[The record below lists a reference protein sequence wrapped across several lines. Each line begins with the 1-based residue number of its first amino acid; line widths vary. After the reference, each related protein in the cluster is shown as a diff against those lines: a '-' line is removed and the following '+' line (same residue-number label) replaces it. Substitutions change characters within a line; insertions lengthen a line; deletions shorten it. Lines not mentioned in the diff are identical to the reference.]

1 MRILT
6 LSAYY
11 PPYSYGGYENRVRDV
26 MDGLA
31 ARGHE
36 VTVLTTKPDTA
47 MQATPIEFAYPVIRR
62 LHGVRK
68 ALSWAER
75 LTMKESTNRLGVA
88 LVFLRQIWRD
98 LRDLRLIDNTIK
110 KFQPDIIYLGHI
122 RPLSENI
129 LPYLASSSIKLVQD
143 DGGITAEWSYENQ
156 GLWFR
161 FLTEIQPDSTFV
173 KKLKAGF
180 VSVVTTL
187 SGGRIKKKRI
197 WPENITVFFNN
208 QACYLSFIEKQIP
221 HSHASVIHSGLDT
234 KQFTYQS
241 TMNSGQVFR
250 VIVPGRIE
258 PNKGQMDAVNL
269 SAQLLQ
275 NGIDHY
281 LTIAGDPWKKDY
293 LELLEQEVTDRVLRD
308 HVCIIPSLEKNEL
321 IDLYHQ
327 SDLCFFPSYH
337 KTGFSR
343 IPLEAMACGC
353 LVISYG
359 NEGSAEII
367 RENENGFL
375 VKEGNST
382 QLLQLLQRLIANPAE
397 IERVTKAARQ
407 EVEQVYSLP
416 KYLDQIESLLQWI
429 SNQR

>member
-11 PPYSYGGYENRVRDV
+11 PPFSYGGYENRVRDV

-36 VTVLTTKPDTA
+36 VIVLTTKPDTDR
-47 MQATPIEFAYPVIRR
+47 QTKPIEYTYPVIRR

-98 LRDLRLIDNTIK
+98 MRDLRLIDNTIK

-122 RPLSENI
+122 RPLCENI
-129 LPYLASSSIKLVQD
+129 LPYLASALIKLVQD
-143 DGGITAEWSYENQ
+143 DGGITAEWGYENP

-161 FLTEIQPDSTFV
+161 FLTEIQPDSKFG
-173 KKLKAGF
+173 KKMKAGF
-180 VSVVTTL
+180 VSIVITF
-187 SGGRIKKKRI
+187 SGGRIKKQRI
-197 WPENITVFFNN
+197 WPENITVIFNN
-208 QACYLSFIEKQIP
+208 QVCYQSFVEKQIP

-234 KQFTYQS
+234 NQFTYQS
-241 TMNSGQVFR
+241 TVNSGQVLR
-250 VIVPGRIE
+250 MIVPGRIE
-258 PNKGQMDAVNL
+258 PSKGQIDAVNL

-275 NGIDHY
+275 VGIDHT

-293 LELLEQEVTDRVLRD
+293 LELLEQEVTDRGLRD
-308 HVCIIPSLEKNEL
+308 HVCIIPSLEKHEL
-321 IDLYHQ
+321 IDRYHQ

-343 IPLEAMACGC
+343 VPLEAMACGC
-353 LVISYG
+353 VVISYG
-359 NEGSAEII
+359 NEGSDEII
-367 RENENGFL
+367 RQNENGFL
-375 VKEGNST
+375 VEEGNST
-382 QLLQLLQRLIANPAE
+382 QLPQLLQRLIANPAE
-397 IERVTKAARQ
+397 IKRVTKAARQ
-407 EVEQVYSLP
+407 ELEQVYSMP

-429 SNQR
+429 LNQH

>member
-11 PPYSYGGYENRVRDV
+11 PPFSYGGYENRVRDV

-36 VTVLTTKPDTA
+36 VIVLTTKPDTDR
-47 MQATPIEFAYPVIRR
+47 QTKPIEYTYPVIRR

-98 LRDLRLIDNTIK
+98 MRDLHLIDNTIK

-122 RPLSENI
+122 RPLCENI
-129 LPYLASSSIKLVQD
+129 LPYLASALIKLVQD
-143 DGGITAEWSYENQ
+143 DGGITAEWGYENP

-161 FLTEIQPDSTFV
+161 FLTEIQPDSKFG
-173 KKLKAGF
+173 KKMKAGF
-180 VSVVTTL
+180 VSIVITF
-187 SGGRIKKKRI
+187 SGGRIKKQRI
-197 WPENITVFFNN
+197 WPENITVIFNN
-208 QACYLSFIEKQIP
+208 QVCYQSFVEKQIP

-234 KQFTYQS
+234 NQFTYQS
-241 TMNSGQVFR
+241 TVNSGQVLR
-250 VIVPGRIE
+250 MIVPGRIE
-258 PNKGQMDAVNL
+258 PSKGQIDAVNL

-275 NGIDHY
+275 VGIDHT

-293 LELLEQEVTDRVLRD
+293 LELLEQEVTDRGLRD
-308 HVCIIPSLEKNEL
+308 HVCIIPSLEKHEL
-321 IDLYHQ
+321 IDRYHQ

-343 IPLEAMACGC
+343 VPLEAMACGC
-353 LVISYG
+353 VVISYG
-359 NEGSAEII
+359 NEGSDEII
-367 RENENGFL
+367 RQNENGFL
-375 VKEGNST
+375 VEEGNST

-397 IERVTKAARQ
+397 IKRVTKAARQ
-407 EVEQVYSLP
+407 ELEQVYSMP

-429 SNQR
+429 LNQH

>member
-47 MQATPIEFAYPVIRR
+47 MQATPIEFTYPVIRR

-75 LTMKESTNRLGVA
+75 LTMKESTNRFGVG

-98 LRDLRLIDNTIK
+98 MHDLRLIDNAIK
-110 KFQPDIIYLGHI
+110 KYQPDIIFLGHI

-129 LPYLASSSIKLVQD
+129 LPYLASSPIKLVQD
-143 DGGITAEWSYENQ
+143 DGGVTAEWGYENQ

-161 FLTEIQPDSTFV
+161 FLTEIQPDSKLV

-187 SGGRIKKKRI
+187 SGGRIKKKRV

-208 QACYLSFIEKQIP
+208 QVCYHSFVEKQIP
-221 HSHASVIHSGLDT
+221 HNHASVIHSGLDT
-234 KQFTYQS
+234 NQFAYQS
-241 TMNSGQVFR
+241 TVNSEQVLR
-250 VIVPGRIE
+250 MIVPGRIE
-258 PNKGQMDAVNL
+258 PSKGQLDAVNL

-275 NGIDHY
+275 LGIDHT

-293 LELLEQEVTDRVLRD
+293 LELLEQEVTDKGLRD
-308 HVCIIPSLEKNEL
+308 HVCIIPSLEKNAL
-321 IDLYHQ
+321 IDRYHQ

-337 KTGFSR
+337 LTGFSR

-375 VKEGNST
+375 VEEGNSM
-382 QLLQLLQRLIANPAE
+382 QLLQLLQRLIANPTE

-407 EVEQVYSLP
+407 EVDQVYSMP

-429 SNQR
+429 LNQR